1 MFLPGQIPI
10 PILILILILILIP
23 EEDPYQQRKADHL
36 QLTGIHLV
44 PIRFLQ
50 GRVYSVLQ
58 VSLQD
63 QGVQSDHQLHHQEE
77 AHFPAVAIVPAIQG
91 AHHQVPPALLPA
103 HQDRQEDLLPE
114 AGGNIYDITY

>member
-1 MFLPGQIPI
+1 MFLPGQIR
-10 PILILILILILIP
+10 IP
-23 EEDPYQQRKADHL
+23 EEDQYQQHKADHL

-50 GRVYSVLQ
+50 GRVYSVPQ

-63 QGVQSDHQLHHQEE
+63 QEVQSDHQLHHQEE
-77 AHFPAVAIVPAIQG
+77 AHTPAAAIAPDTQG
-91 AHHQVPPALLPA
+91 VHHQALQALLPA

-114 AGGNIYDITY
+114 AGGNIYDIIY